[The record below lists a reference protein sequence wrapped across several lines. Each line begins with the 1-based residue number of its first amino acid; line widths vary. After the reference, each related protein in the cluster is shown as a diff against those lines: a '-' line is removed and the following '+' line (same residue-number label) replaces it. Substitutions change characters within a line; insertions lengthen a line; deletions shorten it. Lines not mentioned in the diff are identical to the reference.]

1 MYKQYSKADD
11 LPLKEVNSEF
21 ILNYEL
27 FLKTEKK
34 LQQNTMV
41 RYMKCMK
48 KIINMGLANGWIR
61 INPFANIRFQE
72 EEVNVEFLTKDE
84 LYRLRDKEITVKR
97 LEVVRDTFLFC
108 CYTGIAFVDVYGLK
122 M

>member
-72 EEVNVEFLTKDE
+72 EEVNVAFLTKDE
-84 LYRLRDKEITVKR
+84 LYRLTDKEITVKR

>member
-72 EEVNVEFLTKDE
+72 EEVNVAFLTKDE